1 MPPVALL
8 AFQYLCPGGNYG
20 HVVLAAAALG
30 TLAGAAGHSFVLGC
44 FTDAIMEELALPRA
58 TVATCFMVSLV
69 TSSVY
74 ANIVGAA
81 ADRVGARVLLSG
93 AALPYAVAIASLS
106 FATGARSLQVA
117 MLSVR
122 MLGPETID
130 FACRL
135 CVNQWWVARRGV
147 AVGVLNMVGAFQST
161 LPAMI
166 AVATTELVVVNAI
179 HGSAA
184 HSSV

>member
-81 ADRVGARVLLSG
+81 ADRVGKFFLWGDFLG
-93 AALPYAVAIASLS
+93 QLTWQPYFFELHCASAQRPRHRAS
-106 FATGARSLQVA
+106 
-117 MLSVR
+117 
-122 MLGPETID
+122 
-130 FACRL
+130 
-135 CVNQWWVARRGV
+135 
-147 AVGVLNMVGAFQST
+147 
-161 LPAMI
+161 
-166 AVATTELVVVNAI
+166 
-179 HGSAA
+179 
-184 HSSV
+184 